1 MKKIFFV
8 MSLASLATVAP
19 GGVLQHKVQPLHGN
33 GRWTIAAVCQDYT
46 AIKQMVCL
54 FDALWIKNQQNDNK
68 G

>member
-46 AIKQMVCL
+46 AIK
-54 FDALWIKNQQNDNK
+54 
-68 G
+68 